1 MYAHAKRFFVFS
13 CTIGEK
19 FVFLQCLMYW
29 TDKIRQVKIAL
40 VAAAVIIAAASLV
53 SSHFLVKDLA
63 QEERNRMEIWAE
75 AMHSLNTAT
84 EDTDLNLVLKVLEQN
99 NTIPVIVTDAYGNAQ
114 IYRNVKI
121 ESPDSLKIAADMAKS
136 MARKHTPIKIQIG
149 MKPTDI
155 LQVCYDDSL
164 LLTRLAYYPY
174 VQLGI
179 VLIFVVIAIFAL
191 LTSKK
196 AEQNKVWVGLS
207 KETAHQLGTPISS
220 LMAWTEILRE
230 QYPNDELIPEMDKDV
245 KRLQLIADRFS
256 KIGSAP
262 ERKDT
267 NLMELL
273 EHVVEY
279 MGRRT
284 SNKVQITTDLGS
296 EGAMVYANPQLLE
309 WVFENLCKNAVDA
322 MGGVGS
328 IHISTQTLV
337 NKVLIDVKDT
347 GKGIE
352 HKNINNVFRPGFTTK
367 KRGWGLGLSLA
378 KRIIEEYHNGK
389 IFVLNSELGKG
400 TTFRIEL
407 RRSQL

>member
-1 MYAHAKRFFVFS
+1 
-13 CTIGEK
+13 
-19 FVFLQCLMYW
+19 MYW

-121 ESPDSLKIAADMAKS
+121 ESPDSLKIAAEMAKS

-149 MKPTDI
+149 MRPTDI